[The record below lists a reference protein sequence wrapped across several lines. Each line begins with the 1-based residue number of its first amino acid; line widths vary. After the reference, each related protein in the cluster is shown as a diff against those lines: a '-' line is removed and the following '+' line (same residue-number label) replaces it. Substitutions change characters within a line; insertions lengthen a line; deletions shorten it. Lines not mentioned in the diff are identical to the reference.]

1 MNWNGQMSDDDTP
14 MLEYGCHQCNII
26 DVLKEIDRIIKQDG
40 QDFTDGEII
49 DQISGLLQTGFWYF
63 IENKGEQK

>member
-1 MNWNGQMSDDDTP
+1 MMWSGQMEDDDTP
-14 MLEYGCHQCNII
+14 MLERGCWDCHYV

-49 DQISGLLQTGFWYF
+49 DQISGLLKTGFWFF
-63 IENKGEQK
+63 IVNKGE

>member
-1 MNWNGQMSDDDTP
+1 
-14 MLEYGCHQCNII
+14 MLERGCWDCHYV

-49 DQISGLLQTGFWYF
+49 DQISGLLKTGFWFF
-63 IENKGEQK
+63 IVNKGE